1 MFAMFELPVEMGG
14 LRCGYLRPIHSYC
27 RQLMGAGCAA
37 PDASV
42 NIA

>member
-1 MFAMFELPVEMGG
+1 MVMGELS
-14 LRCGYLRPIHSYC
+14 CDYLRPIHSYC

-42 NIA
+42 KIA